1 MCSNCSQAGSQVRGG
16 MKANCWISETDW
28 VLIRTIKQVCGD
40 QWINR
45 DGRYRLRV
53 VTVSVSLS
61 NSP

>member
-1 MCSNCSQAGSQVRGG
+1 MRGG
-16 MKANCWISETDW
+16 MKANCWISVTDW

-61 NSP
+61 NPL